1 MLVYRLLFKHIY
13 LSSFYVGL
21 FMLCHIFLNRVNQ
34 SFLNKLEA
42 QTKGSSSWSLGSSAP
57 SGQKNPQAPAK
68 PAPARP
74 TSGRTSAERVHFGA
88 SLSTG
93 SEGEAASR
101 DGRQPGSSTQNIT
114 RRSYISQDIS
124 GEEASLYGSQSRLL
138 REGGGVGRQWEFP
151 AQVGNQ
157 TYADFDT
164 DDSSDQ
170 VYGDSHFQVGT
181 EFDYNVDVLQSILPH
196 MDRLQLTEALQEANG
211 SLNDALELLG
221 I

>member
-1 MLVYRLLFKHIY
+1 
-13 LSSFYVGL
+13 
-21 FMLCHIFLNRVNQ
+21 MLCHIFLNRVNQ

-42 QTKGSSSWSLGSSAP
+42 QTKGSSSRSLGSSAP

-74 TSGRTSAERVHFGA
+74 TSGRTSAERVYFGA

-93 SEGEAASR
+93 SEGEAESR
-101 DGRQPGSSTQNIT
+101 DGRQPGSSTQNIA
-114 RRSYISQDIS
+114 RSYISQGIS

-138 REGGGVGRQWEFP
+138 RERGGVGRQWEFP

-157 TYADFDT
+157 TYADIDT

-170 VYGDSHFQVGT
+170 VYGDSHFQAGA

-196 MDRLQLTEALQEANG
+196 MDRLQLAEALQEANG